1 MGGACQ
7 YHIFI
12 AQLQILLS
20 FVPGLP
26 LNVIFMAHIPLL
38 RHQCVHCSCTT
49 INNLITSYYH
59 TIPKPQPQIVP
70 LLSFTKLQHIV
81 LIKQCRIDP
90 ALIIALVERW
100 RPETHTFHLSWAE
113 CTITLEDVALH
124 LGIRIDGRA
133 VAGDRGRTRIK

>member
-1 MGGACQ
+1 MKK
-7 YHIFI
+7 
-12 AQLQILLS
+12 
-20 FVPGLP
+20 
-26 LNVIFMAHIPLL
+26 
-38 RHQCVHCSCTT
+38 HQPSTK
-49 INNLITSYYH
+49 NITSYYH